1 MDHERRRSAGIGHPG
16 RELKA
21 YTTLMEELL
30 MMQVLTD
37 AELDAVSGGQARAR
51 LGIASLLALGSTS
64 ATADAAGVNVLAL
77 TEGGLAPSSTALVS
91 GTFTATSASEAAGA
105 DV

>member
-1 MDHERRRSAGIGHPG
+1 
-16 RELKA
+16 
-21 YTTLMEELL
+21 
-30 MMQVLTD
+30 MQVLTD

-77 TEGGLAPSSTALVS
+77 TEGGLDIASVS
-91 GTFTATSASEAAGA
+91 GTLTATSSGASAVEET
-105 DV
+105 DF

>member
-1 MDHERRRSAGIGHPG
+1 MDHERRRSVGIGHPG
-16 RELKA
+16 REPKA

-37 AELDAVSGGQARAR
+37 AELDAVSGGHARAR

-77 TEGGLAPSSTALVS
+77 TEGGLDIASVS
-91 GTFTATSASEAAGA
+91 GTFTATSSSASAAA
-105 DV
+105 ETDV